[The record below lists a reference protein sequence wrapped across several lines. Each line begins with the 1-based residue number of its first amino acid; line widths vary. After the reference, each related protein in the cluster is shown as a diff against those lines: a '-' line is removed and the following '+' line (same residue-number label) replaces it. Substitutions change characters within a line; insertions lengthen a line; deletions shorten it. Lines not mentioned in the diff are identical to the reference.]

1 MKKTKLKNIIYEDP
15 SIVYS
20 EQLKLNVCCFRELE
34 DVNVFLFCVLDSLHF
49 VPESELCLICPPWQT
64 EKTFFRDRPELGRR
78 QNSEF
83 GNLIEL

>member
-34 DVNVFLFCVLDSLHF
+34 DVNVFLFCVIDSLHF
-49 VPESELCLICPPWQT
+49 VPESELFNLSTEADRGDFLERSTRAEQT
-64 EKTFFRDRPELGRR
+64 AKFRV
-78 QNSEF
+78 Q
-83 GNLIEL
+83 